1 MKNIGQ
7 QRDVI
12 LVIGPS
18 ASGKTHLL
26 NLLRQEIAGVHR
38 LPHELIPLSDSHTIL
53 ERVREDD
60 LSGGHHHYHPWSRGK
75 DTHDHTRH
83 PEIIPFTLAG
93 NRIGH
98 AFIRDFFRELAR
110 VPHTCVIR
118 YAEWSGGKNTN
129 PLEDS
134 ASRTDLSFE
143 TIARLIRSGNIPAE
157 GLNRVLAAI
166 HVETPREYRMQ
177 LNDSR
182 SVPTGDEIK
191 FGFASWPLDQ
201 AAMNI
206 FGEDDFGEDTQSLLQ
221 EHHIP
226 FIRTV
231 HNNLGD
237 SLERELRVIL
247 PDIIALWG
255 GGENGRPA
263 STQDRDRR

>member
-1 MKNIGQ
+1 MKNSIQ
-7 QRDVI
+7 NRDVI

-18 ASGKTHLL
+18 ASGKTHVL
-26 NLLRQEIAGVHR
+26 NLLRQEIAETYR

-53 ERVREDD
+53 ARVAQDD

-75 DTHDHTRH
+75 DTHDHTQH

-98 AFIRDFFRELAR
+98 AFIRDFFRELTR
-110 VPHTCVIR
+110 LPYTGVIR

-129 PLEDS
+129 PLDDP
-134 ASRTDLSFE
+134 ASRTNLSFE
-143 TIARLIRSGNIPAE
+143 TITRLMRTGNIPGE
-157 GLNRVLAAI
+157 GLDRVLAAI
-166 HVETPREYRMQ
+166 HVETPRKYRTQ

-182 SVPTGDEIK
+182 SVPSADEIK

-221 EHHIP
+221 EYHIP
-226 FIRTV
+226 FIRTI
-231 HNNLGD
+231 HNNNDD
-237 SLERELRVIL
+237 SLGRELRVIL
-247 PDIIALWG
+247 PDIVALWA
-255 GGENGRPA
+255 GGETGRPA
-263 STQDRDRR
+263 STQAKGRR